1 VRSPHEN
8 APQRT
13 LRVFA
18 GTPNALNTHR
28 GIVAALTCVVLSL
41 VLASCHGKP
50 ASQPPSA
57 VRASTHSAS
66 SATSKASDRCGSGA
80 TAGTVI
86 TFRAA
91 DGTTLDG
98 ALVGHAR
105 TCVVLVHE
113 YPADLCGFLPY
124 AEYLAAHGIEALALD
139 LRCFGNASCP
149 ASAAAR
155 AQIPQDVAAGA
166 AELRRRGVS
175 DVALLGASLGCT
187 IALIAAPTVHPAPT
201 SVVCLSGHAR
211 YTATVGTTA
220 VPLDAAAAVRHTTS
234 PALFVVAAGDPLAG
248 VAEVRALYADYA
260 GRTKRL
266 DVLSGAYTGSHGWD
280 LLSRSSTWTPLA
292 AQLAAY
298 LGRL

>member
-1 VRSPHEN
+1 VSTR
-8 APQRT
+8 
-13 LRVFA
+13 
-18 GTPNALNTHR
+18 R

-41 VLASCHGKP
+41 VLVSCHGKSAP
-50 ASQPPSA
+50 QPPSA
-57 VRASTHSAS
+57 VRASTHSP
-66 SATSKASDRCGSGA
+66 SAATKASERCGSGA
-80 TAGTVI
+80 SAGTVI

-98 ALVGHAR
+98 VLVGHAR
-105 TCVVLVHE
+105 TGVVLVHE

-139 LRCFGNASCP
+139 LRCFGNAGCP

-155 AQIPQDVAAGA
+155 AHIPQDVAAGA

-187 IALIAAPTVHPAPT
+187 IALIAAPTVHPAPA

-248 VAEVRALYADYA
+248 VAAVRALYTDYA

-266 DVLSGAYTGSHGWD
+266 DVLSGSYTGLHGWD

>member
-1 VRSPHEN
+1 MSPRSG
-8 APQRT
+8 
-13 LRVFA
+13 V
-18 GTPNALNTHR
+18 
-28 GIVAALTCVVLSL
+28 IAALTCVVLSL
-41 VLASCHGKP
+41 ALASCRSAP
-50 ASQPPSA
+50 ASHTTPVPPSSPPTSS
-57 VRASTHSAS
+57 AST
-66 SATSKASDRCGSGA
+66 KASDRCGAGA
-80 TAGTVI
+80 TTGTVI
-86 TFRAA
+86 TFQAA

-98 ALVGHAR
+98 VLVGHAS
-105 TCVVLVHE
+105 TGVVLVHE

-124 AEYLAAHGIEALALD
+124 AEYLGAHGVEAVALD
-139 LRCFGNASCP
+139 LRCFGNATCP

-155 AQIPQDVAAGA
+155 ARIPQDVAAGA

-175 DVALLGASLGCT
+175 QVALLGASLGCT
-187 IALIAAPTVHPAPT
+187 IALIAAPTVHPAPA

-234 PALFVVAAGDPLAG
+234 PALFVVAVDDPRVGAG
-248 VAEVRALYADYA
+248 EVRALYTGYA

-266 DVLSGAYTGSHGWD
+266 DVLSGAYTGGHGWD

-298 LGRL
+298 LGRF